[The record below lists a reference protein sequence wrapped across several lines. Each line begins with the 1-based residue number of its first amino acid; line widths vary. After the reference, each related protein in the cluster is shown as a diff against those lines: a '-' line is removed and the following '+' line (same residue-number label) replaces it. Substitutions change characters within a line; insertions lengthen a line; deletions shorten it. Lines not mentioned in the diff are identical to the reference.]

1 MTALIQYAWER
12 DVDLI
17 SYLILIPAIT
27 AALLAVVPS
36 RPFRQVLVR
45 LAALVLAVASLY
57 TAWTLKG
64 PGTLAFRFE
73 SAWAEPLAI
82 WGELAL
88 VLYMLWE
95 CRKITRAEWW
105 IPAVIV
111 LQEGLLLWIE
121 LSGAEPKVAQPFLFD
136 NLSGLMVAIIG
147 VVGSLICVYALGYM
161 HDFAEHHQDV
171 KDRRQAFFVV
181 LFAFLAAM
189 MGIVVCNHLGWLY
202 AFWEVTTVSSFWL
215 IGYTR
220 TPEATRNA
228 FRALG
233 LNAIGGLGFVLAL
246 LYLAKL
252 APAPLASDPNASNFA
267 LTTLIQGGQAW
278 VLVPACL
285 LAFAGLAKAAQMPF
299 SSWLLGA
306 MVAPTPVS
314 ALLHSSIMVKAGVYL
329 ILRFG
334 KVFQGQ
340 MAGDL
345 LALVGGITFLVASL
359 QAVTQSNAKRVLAY
373 STIANLGLIVACA
386 GVGTPEALWAGVLLL
401 VFHAVSKA
409 LLFISV
415 GTIEHKIESRDIED
429 MEGLLVTKPF
439 LALVILTGLVGMFL
453 APFGMLISKWACM
466 KAFVDSDPALA
477 CLLAFGSAPTLFYYA
492 KWMGKVVAV
501 PSGKAK
507 ADYSIH
513 WEEKLALGILA
524 VLTAAACALFPLLGS
539 AFINPWLG
547 GAGVQMPLSNL
558 VIMVV
563 MLGFVGLLP
572 LSLIFKGHTLL
583 AHRYLSGVNRDHD
596 TAFTSSFG
604 AAKPLSMR
612 NYYLHELLAER
623 WLTVSGAVAAGC
635 LIAGMLWRAL

>member
-1 MTALIQYAWER
+1 M
-12 DVDLI
+12 DLI
-17 SYLILIPAIT
+17 SYLILIPAAA
-27 AALLAVVPS
+27 AALLALVPS
-36 RPFRQVLVR
+36 RPFRHVMVR
-45 LAALVLAVASLY
+45 LAALLLAGASIY
-57 TAWTLKG
+57 TAWTLRG
-64 PGTLAFRFE
+64 PGTQTFAFDA
-73 SAWAEPLAI
+73 AWAEPLAI

-95 CRKITRAEWW
+95 CRKITRSEWW
-105 IPAVIV
+105 IPTVIA
-111 LQEGLLLWIE
+111 LQEGLLLWLE
-121 LSGAEPKVAQPFLFD
+121 LGGSEPKVAKPFLFD
-136 NLSGLMVAIIG
+136 NLSGVMVVIIG

-161 HDFAEHHQDV
+161 HDFAEHHSGM

-189 MGIVVCNHLGWLY
+189 MGIVVCNHLGWLF
-202 AFWEVTTVSSFWL
+202 AFWEVTTVSSYWL

-233 LNAIGGLGFVLAL
+233 LNSIGGLGFVLAL
-246 LYLAKL
+246 VYLAKL

-267 LTTLIQGGQAW
+267 LSTLIQGGQAW
-278 VLVPACL
+278 VLIPACL

-314 ALLHSSIMVKAGVYL
+314 ALLHSSTMVKAGVYL

-334 KVFQGQ
+334 KVFEGQ

-345 LALVGGITFLVASL
+345 LALVGGLTFLVASL

-415 GTIEHKIESRDIED
+415 GSIEHKIESRDIED

-466 KAFVDSDPALA
+466 KAFVDADPVLA

-501 PSGKAK
+501 PGNKAK
-507 ADYSIH
+507 AGYSLH
-513 WEEKLALGILA
+513 WEEKLALSILA
-524 VLTAAACALFPLLGS
+524 LLTAAACALFPLLGT

-547 GAGVQMPLSNL
+547 GVGVQMPTSNL
-558 VIMVV
+558 VIMLV

-572 LSLIFKGHTLL
+572 LSLFFKGRALL
-583 AHRYLSGVNRDHD
+583 APRYLSGINRDND
-596 TAFTSSFG
+596 AAFTSSFG
-604 AAKPLSMR
+604 AARAVGLR
-612 NYYLHELLAER
+612 NYYLHELLSER
-623 WLTVSGAVAAGC
+623 WLTTAGSLAAAA